1 MAQPGAWFDYLGYR
15 FKRTVTRRRLIRV
28 PRAKSMQKRRE
39 GLRSVTRRCN
49 GQSFDEII
57 RRVNT
62 RLRGWFEYFKHS
74 YPTVFEEVDGWVRM
88 RLRSILRKRCRR
100 KGRGRGD
107 DHIRWPNACFTEHG
121 LFSCV
126 AACA

>member
-1 MAQPGAWFDYLGYR
+1 M
-15 FKRTVTRRRLIRV
+15 
-28 PRAKSMQKRRE
+28 PRPKSVQKLRE

-49 GQSFDEII
+49 GHSLNEII

-74 YPTVFEEVDGWVRM
+74 YPTVFDEIDGWVRM
-88 RLRSILRKRCRR
+88 RLRSILRKRYRR
-100 KGRGRGD
+100 KGRGCGA
-107 DHIRWPNACFTEHG
+107 DHIRWPNAFFTEHG